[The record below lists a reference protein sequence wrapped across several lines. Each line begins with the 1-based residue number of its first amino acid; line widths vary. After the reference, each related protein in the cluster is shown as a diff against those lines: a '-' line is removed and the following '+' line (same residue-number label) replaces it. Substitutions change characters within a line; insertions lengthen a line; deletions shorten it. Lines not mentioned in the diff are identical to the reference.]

1 MKKTIL
7 LLACAL
13 VLTFSAVSVNAYD
26 SPTLTDTESI
36 TTEDF
41 DSDSNTDST
50 KGGTDSLTD
59 TDSDGKL
66 TDNESDTKHSDS
78 DSDSTKK
85 DTDSTT
91 TTTDTD
97 KKTSPKTGTSVSYAV
112 LSATAAAM
120 FGCAAVTIKRKIKNK

>member
-91 TTTDTD
+91 TDTD

-112 LSATAAAM
+112 LSASVAAM
-120 FGCAAVTIKRKIKNK
+120 FGCAAVTIKRKIKN